1 MMTTIQLD
9 MDSCELLRRATVA
22 LERVAACM
30 ERQEP
35 ATFVINSR
43 GEIRPTD
50 EREMLEH
57 VKVVEP
63 DSWDRLMF
71 DINKQVSESDAKSFI
86 ARAKR
91 LVVDDVENDCHD

>member
-1 MMTTIQLD
+1 MRQMPEWGHVGV
-9 MDSCELLRRATVA
+9 SGEL
-22 LERVAACM
+22 
-30 ERQEP
+30 
-35 ATFVINSR
+35 IDNNIS
-43 GEIRPTD
+43 PTD
-50 EREMLEH
+50 SDEMEMPEH

-91 LVVDDVENDCHD
+91 LVVDDEENDCHD